1 MIILSVLVSVAAYWL
16 FCILW
21 FSLVQKPIFGIYDRV
36 CAQQSIR
43 LKDVVNIY
51 RYGNVS
57 DRIIASYLTAIPLII
72 VTIACMICGWGY
84 DIAITIYNA
93 IIALVIG
100 LLSVSDAALYRFWKF
115 KIDASVFV
123 YLKSL
128 KGAFASVSTGYLI
141 VALLAILSVSATFF
155 LGAQL
160 TWCMAVSIVPLPDT
174 LLPWWGYM
182 TFPGLLV
189 LIAGVLFMVIRGLGI
204 RPNNPSVV
212 YFSSDPFLNHWALN
226 PAYNLIYSFTVKD
239 EFKGKFQS
247 MPQEECDEIIQDL
260 FPQSSAPS
268 KKILKNSRPN
278 ILLVIWESLSA
289 EYSEFFS
296 GKQSVTPN
304 LDSLAREGI
313 AFTNCTSSSFRTDR
327 GLVAILSGYLA
338 QPTTSVIRH
347 TRKLS
352 NLPGLARTFAKNGY
366 TTMAVHGGDLAIMH
380 KNDYYLASGHE
391 ILMAQKDMP
400 AGLPTC
406 KWGIQDY
413 DVMQLVCDKIE
424 EFRKEDDKPFFI
436 TLQTL
441 SSHEPFDVPEEIIP
455 KDKVKNSFAYTDES
469 LGRLV
474 DRLKESGAW
483 DDLLLVVVADHC
495 LNVLGAVTDR
505 KAVTHIPMLFAGGA
519 VAESCQFDT
528 RISQTDLAATLLG
541 QLGIDHS
548 EYLFSRDVLADTYT
562 TPFGFHAFH
571 NGAMFIDSSGM
582 TVVDTM
588 LNEVIEGEDDPQRR
602 KKLDAIL
609 QKLYQDLAD
618 R

>member
-1 MIILSVLVSVAAYWL
+1 MFSFALASLAYWI
-16 FCILW
+16 FCLLW
-21 FSLVQKPIFGIYDRV
+21 FSLIQKPIFGIYDRV
-36 CAQQSIR
+36 CAQNTIKLSDI
-43 LKDVVNIY
+43 LKVY

-57 DRIIASYLTAIPLII
+57 DRIIASYLTTIPMII
-72 VTIACMICGWGY
+72 GMIGTMTCGVGSQ
-84 DIAITIYNA
+84 IAITSYNA
-93 IIALVIG
+93 ILALAMG
-100 LLSVSDAALYRFWKF
+100 LLAVSDAALYRFWKF
-115 KIDASVFV
+115 KIDSSVFQYLKTPKGAIASVT
-123 YLKSL
+123 
-128 KGAFASVSTGYLI
+128 SVYLI
-141 VALLAILSVSATFF
+141 VALICWIIVAATFF
-155 LGAQL
+155 FGAEFA
-160 TWCMAVSIVPLPDT
+160 WRSAINIAPLPT
-174 LLPWWGYM
+174 EILPWWGHIVVPLS
-182 TFPGLLV
+182 FLV
-189 LIAGVLFMVIRGLGI
+189 IAAVLFTIIRGLGI

-247 MPQEECDEIIQDL
+247 MSQEECDEIIQDL

-296 GKQSVTPN
+296 GNQSVTPN
-304 LDSLAREGI
+304 LDSLAREGV

-338 QPTTSVIRH
+338 QPTTSIIRY

-352 NLPGLARTFAKNGY
+352 NLPGLARTLAKNGY
-366 TTMAVHGGDLAIMH
+366 KTMAVHGGDLAIMH

-391 ILMAQKDMP
+391 KLMAQKDMP
-400 AGLPTC
+400 DGLPTC

-455 KDKVKNSFAYTDES
+455 KDKVKNSFAYTDKS
-469 LGRLV
+469 LGKLV

-562 TPFGFHAFH
+562 TPFGYHAFH
-571 NGAMFIDSSGM
+571 NGVMLTDKDGM
-582 TVVDTM
+582 TSVDTM
-588 LNEVIEGEDDPQRR
+588 LNEVVEGEDNPQRR
-602 KKLDAIL
+602 KQIDAIL